1 MESTAN
7 GTNTESAITSCRIFS
22 CPRFIVV

>member
-7 GTNTESAITSCRIFS
+7 GTNTDSAITSCKIFS